1 MLVHSVR
8 PFERDDA
15 DYRRMRAVET
25 FNAARVVMAE
35 YKRLVPAV
43 QSACPHVALC
53 VVPRQMVEHGGPGR
67 RGTDHSEA
75 YGASIKD
82 SIHRRCLRRKK
93 ATEATMHTR
102 RDKDGNVVKQWRQRP
117 LGVSRIMQTFRDQAV
132 RERMLRDEESVPY
145 LLRKHYRLT
154 STGFSTAA
162 QAISVCEKGM
172 RDPCAS
178 IYSRMEEGRE
188 LG

>member
-1 MLVHSVR
+1 MRDARSWDAFIMLVHSVR

-35 YKRLVPAV
+35 YKRLVPAI

-53 VVPRQMVEHGGPGR
+53 VVPRQMVEHGDPGR

-82 SIHRRCLRRKK
+82 SRFLYIAVAFAGRKLPK
-93 ATEATMHTR
+93 
-102 RDKDGNVVKQWRQRP
+102 RP
-117 LGVSRIMQTFRDQAV
+117 CTPDEI
-132 RERMLRDEESVPY
+132 RMGTL
-145 LLRKHYRLT
+145 
-154 STGFSTAA
+154 
-162 QAISVCEKGM
+162 
-172 RDPCAS
+172 
-178 IYSRMEEGRE
+178 
-188 LG
+188 